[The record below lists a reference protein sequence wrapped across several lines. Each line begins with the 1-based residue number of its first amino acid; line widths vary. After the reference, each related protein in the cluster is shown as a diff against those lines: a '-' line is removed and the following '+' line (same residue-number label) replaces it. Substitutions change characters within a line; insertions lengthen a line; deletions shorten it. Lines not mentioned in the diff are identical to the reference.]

1 MEYQLIAPR
10 VPQYSVVEQVLIN
23 RGIKLEDVSHYL
35 NTSDDDILPPE
46 NIANIKTGAKILIS
60 HIAQNDNIMIQV
72 DSDCDGY
79 TSSAVLINYL
89 YCLFP
94 SFVQNKI
101 FYRFHE
107 GKQHG
112 LIPDTVSKNIKL
124 VILPDSSSNDYDE
137 HKELYD
143 KGIDVLVIDHHEA
156 DKISK
161 YACIINNQLCDY
173 PTKSLSGVGMVYKF
187 CSYIDELLN
196 VNYSEQFLDLTAL
209 GLIADMMDLRDFETK
224 RLVVRGLESIRNP
237 YLRGMINKNSF
248 TLGDEL
254 TPTGVAFYIAPFV
267 NATVR
272 MGTQEEKLM
281 LFESM
286 LDFKGYEQVP
296 STKRGC
302 KGQVETR
309 VEQACR
315 NCTNIKNRQTK
326 ARDASLSTI
335 EQIIKDKDL
344 LKNKLL
350 VIKLEEFS
358 ADKNLTGLIANELM
372 SKYQRPVL
380 ILNKSVQDDNS
391 IIWEGSGRG
400 YDKSKFKNLREFL
413 NNSGLVEYAEGHNNA
428 LGVGIKDKNFNNF
441 IEYANKE
448 LADFDFTPCYNVD
461 FIYNGNDFTGKD
473 ILDIAELKSIWG
485 QGVDEPFVAFE
496 NISVTAKNI
505 DLMSREKNPTLK
517 INLPNGTSLIK
528 FKSSEE
534 EFNSLYSDLGCVKI
548 NIVGRCERNEWRG
561 NINPQI
567 IITDYEIVGR
577 TAYYF

>member
-517 INLPNGTSLIK
+517 INLPNSTSLIK